1 MIQKFRRR
9 FIAISTCALFVVLLT
24 IMGGMLGVSYY
35 KASQQVTNVLN
46 VLASHD
52 GQIDKDSVTQV
63 TVQKRFGPN
72 TSKESLF
79 QYRYFSVFF
88 DKSGNITKID
98 SGHIATV
105 DQDAITDMAHWAY
118 KQKKVR
124 GHTDYGGTTYAY
136 KLTKK
141 SNGKVSIIFLDE
153 SVIMA
158 SANELM
164 KFAAAMGIVSLL
176 LFTLVLIAF
185 SNRAI
190 QPIIE
195 AEKRQKEFIT
205 NAGHELKTP
214 LAIIETN
221 TELSEM
227 ISGET
232 EWTTSNKQQVARLT
246 RLINNLISLARF
258 DEQPEM
264 TIATIDASAAVQRA
278 ADSFEAMITHEGKG
292 FSTNIA
298 PGVKVRADEN
308 YFYELCNILLD
319 NANKY
324 CDDGWK
330 VSVLLREN
338 KTTRAV
344 TLEVGNTYAE
354 GKAINYTK
362 FFNRFYRD
370 DTSHNSKKRGY
381 GIGLSMA
388 QTLVH
393 AFKGKI
399 SARYKNQTLYFTIRL
414 KMTK

>member
-9 FIAISTCALFVVLLT
+9 FIAMSTGALFMVLVT
-24 IMGGMLGVSYY
+24 ILSGMLSISYY
-35 KASQQVTNVLN
+35 KASQEVTNVLN
-46 VLASHD
+46 ILASHD
-52 GQIDKDSVTQV
+52 GMIDKKNAIQITGKQ
-63 TVQKRFGPN
+63 RFGPS
-72 TSKESLF
+72 TSQESLF
-79 QYRYFSVFF
+79 QYRYFTVFF
-88 DKSGNITKID
+88 DKNGDISKVERT
-98 SGHIATV
+98 HIATV
-105 DQDAITDMAHWAY
+105 DQDTIKDMAHSAY
-118 KQKKVR
+118 KQKHNR
-124 GHTDYGGTTYAY
+124 GHTDFGGTTYAY

-141 SNGKVSIIFLDE
+141 SSGAASIIFLDE

-158 SANELM
+158 SPNELM
-164 KFAAAMGIVSLL
+164 KIAALLGGISLIF
-176 LFTLVLIAF
+176 FTLVLIAF

-195 AEKRQKEFIT
+195 AEKRQEEFIT

-232 EWTTSNKQQVARLT
+232 EWTTSNKQQVERLT
-246 RLINNLISLARF
+246 HLINTLISLARF

-264 TIATIDASAAVQRA
+264 TITTIDASTTVQRA
-278 ADSFEAMITHEGKG
+278 AGSFETMITHEGKQ
-292 FSTNIA
+292 FSTKITPNI
-298 PGVKVRADEN
+298 KVRADEN

-324 CDDGWK
+324 CDDQGK
-330 VSVLLREN
+330 VSVLLWEN
-338 KTTRAV
+338 KTTRSV
-344 TLEVGNTYAE
+344 TLEVGNTYAD
-354 GKAINYTK
+354 GKAIDYTK

-370 DTSHNSKKRGY
+370 DTSHNSTKKGF

-399 SARYKNQTLYFTIRL
+399 SARYKNNTLYFTIRL
-414 KMTK
+414 KMAK

>member
-1 MIQKFRRR
+1 
-9 FIAISTCALFVVLLT
+9 
-24 IMGGMLGVSYY
+24 
-35 KASQQVTNVLN
+35 
-46 VLASHD
+46 
-52 GQIDKDSVTQV
+52 
-63 TVQKRFGPN
+63 
-72 TSKESLF
+72 
-79 QYRYFSVFF
+79 
-88 DKSGNITKID
+88 
-98 SGHIATV
+98 
-105 DQDAITDMAHWAY
+105 
-118 KQKKVR
+118 
-124 GHTDYGGTTYAY
+124 
-136 KLTKK
+136 
-141 SNGKVSIIFLDE
+141 
-153 SVIMA
+153 
-158 SANELM
+158 
-164 KFAAAMGIVSLL
+164 
-176 LFTLVLIAF
+176 
-185 SNRAI
+185 
-190 QPIIE
+190 
-195 AEKRQKEFIT
+195 
-205 NAGHELKTP
+205 
-214 LAIIETN
+214 
-221 TELSEM
+221 M

-324 CDDGWK
+324 CDDGGK

-354 GKAINYTK
+354 GKAIDYTK

-370 DTSHNSKKRGY
+370 DTSHNSKNRGY

>member
-1 MIQKFRRR
+1 
-9 FIAISTCALFVVLLT
+9 
-24 IMGGMLGVSYY
+24 
-35 KASQQVTNVLN
+35 
-46 VLASHD
+46 
-52 GQIDKDSVTQV
+52 
-63 TVQKRFGPN
+63 
-72 TSKESLF
+72 
-79 QYRYFSVFF
+79 
-88 DKSGNITKID
+88 
-98 SGHIATV
+98 
-105 DQDAITDMAHWAY
+105 
-118 KQKKVR
+118 
-124 GHTDYGGTTYAY
+124 
-136 KLTKK
+136 
-141 SNGKVSIIFLDE
+141 
-153 SVIMA
+153 MA

-164 KFAAAMGIVSLL
+164 KIAAAMGIVSLL
-176 LFTLVLIAF
+176 LFTLVLIAL

-324 CDDGWK
+324 CDDGGK

-354 GKAINYTK
+354 GKEIDYTK